1 MIDGNKIKERDENIR
16 KRKTQVTVG
25 GNINYFFKNM
35 ETKVSLQGGA
45 ELILYLP
52 ITEKIITFTGLD
64 TTIGMTYPF

>member
-1 MIDGNKIKERDENIR
+1 MIDGNKIKEGDENIR

-64 TTIGMTYPF
+64 TIIGMTYSF

>member
-1 MIDGNKIKERDENIR
+1 MIDGNKIKEGDENIR

-52 ITEKIITFTGLD
+52 ITEKIITFTRLD

>member
-1 MIDGNKIKERDENIR
+1 MIDGNKIKEGDENIR

-52 ITEKIITFTGLD
+52 ITEQIITFTGLN
-64 TTIGMTYPF
+64 TTIGMTYSF

>member
-1 MIDGNKIKERDENIR
+1 MIDGNKIKEGDENIR

-52 ITEKIITFTGLD
+52 ITEKIITFTRLD
-64 TTIGMTYPF
+64 TTIGMTYSF

>member
-1 MIDGNKIKERDENIR
+1 
-16 KRKTQVTVG
+16 
-25 GNINYFFKNM
+25 M

-64 TTIGMTYPF
+64 TTIGMTYSF

>member
-1 MIDGNKIKERDENIR
+1 MIDSNKIKEGDENIR

-52 ITEKIITFTGLD
+52 ITEKIITFTRLD
-64 TTIGMTYPF
+64 TTIGMTYSF

>member
-1 MIDGNKIKERDENIR
+1 MIDGNKIKEGDENIR
-16 KRKTQVTVG
+16 KRETQVTVG

-64 TTIGMTYPF
+64 TIIGMTYSF